1 MVAKMAGAASKA
13 QTFRRRVAS
22 MYAFLAI
29 FNIGTWTWAWMV
41 LHSQPILLG
50 TALVAYGFGLRHA
63 VDADHIAAI
72 DNVTRRLMQDGK
84 RPVTVGFF
92 FALGHSAVVVLVACS
107 VAIAAAALQQHV
119 EAWKSIG
126 GIISTGVSALFL
138 FLVATMN
145 VLILRGVWA
154 AFCAVRKGEAY
165 SATDIETLLSK
176 RGLFA
181 RLFNPLFRMVSS
193 STWMLPLGFLFGLGF
208 DTATEVTLLGMS
220 ASQAQHGYSMAI
232 VLVFP
237 ALFAAGM
244 SLVDTTDGI
253 LMLGAYEWAF
263 VKPLRRLYYNVVIT
277 ALSVLVAVI
286 IGGIETLSM
295 FADRLRLEGRF
306 WNMMQELNGNFNSIG
321 FAIVGLFIVAWAASY
336 IFYRLKNYDRF
347 DNVRT

>member
-1 MVAKMAGAASKA
+1 MLERVVGSASTVYSLK
-13 QTFRRRVAS
+13 RRVAS
-22 MYAFLAI
+22 MYGLLAI
-29 FNIGTWTWAWMV
+29 FNIGTWIWAWTV
-41 LHSQPILLG
+41 LHSQSILLG
-50 TALVAYGFGLRHA
+50 TALVAYSFGLRHA

-72 DNVTRRLMQDGK
+72 DNVTRKLMQDDK

-107 VAIAAAALQQHV
+107 VAMAAAALQQHV
-119 EAWKSIG
+119 EAWKSVG
-126 GIISTGVSALFL
+126 GVISTGVSALFL

-165 SATDIETLLSK
+165 NTADIEALLSK
-176 RGLFA
+176 RGLLA
-181 RLFNPLFRMVSS
+181 RLFNPLFRMV
-193 STWMLPLGFLFGLGF
+193 TGPAWMLPLGFLFGLGF

-220 ASQAQHGYSMAI
+220 ASQAQHGYSMAV

-277 ALSVLVAVI
+277 ALSVLVAVM

-295 FADRLRLEGRF
+295 FSGKLGLEGRF
-306 WNMMQELNGNFNSIG
+306 WSTIQDLNGNFNSIG

-336 IFYRLKNYDRF
+336 IFYRLKNYDRL
-347 DNVRT
+347 DNVQA